1 MYLKKLELSGFKS
14 FAEKTS
20 FDFGR
25 GMTAIVGPNGS
36 GKSNIS
42 DAMRWVL
49 GEQSLKSLRGKKSED
64 VIFTGSDKK
73 TRSSMASVS
82 LYFDNQDGRMPVDYQ
97 EVIISRKLFRNGE
110 SEYLI
115 NNNKVRLLDIVD
127 LLTKSG
133 VGQKGYCVINQGM
146 ADAIL
151 RATPAERMAIFEEAT
166 GVRPY
171 QIKKEQSLNKLES
184 TQQNLT
190 RITDLLKE
198 IEPRLNSLR
207 RQANKAQKREKVEKE
222 LKILQKNLYGYL
234 WQKLKSDEAS
244 SEIIKKEIEEKI
256 FRAEKEMN
264 EVKNK
269 LSKNEE
275 NDKTNQGEYENFQ
288 KELEAAREKINF
300 FQRNLSIADGRIEI
314 EKEKMEKLKSP
325 EETPIN
331 LAYVKEKISSFYNTF
346 ENLFDLILKSDKPND
361 LDNLRKKARE
371 TKKLL
376 ENILE
381 EIKSGKIKMEV
392 GKLENQ
398 KLEIGAAFN
407 KLNLEKEKIEGELK
421 KREEKYLKIKNKI
434 TELNLANRERRKSFF
449 EMEKELREKQDKLN
463 QLKNDYNS
471 VRIDL
476 AKFEVRREDLK
487 AEITSELGSD
497 PVPNFTTNNNGK
509 ETALG
514 NSGHLSV
521 NKQSHKIMNG
531 AGIEETKSK
540 IRKLKYQLEQI
551 GGIDPLVMDE
561 YQETKERFEFL
572 SGQSRDL
579 TEASESLRKIIKEL
593 DKKIEKIFNES
604 FKNISREF
612 SKYFK
617 IVFGGGKASLKI
629 KYTQNKKEGLE
640 ENNSED
646 IGSGDAINRVS
657 TNTNIENKKIGG
669 IEISAVPP
677 GKKITNLSMLSGG
690 ERALVSLAVLFAIV
704 ANNPPPFSMLDE
716 IDTAL
721 DEANSARLGKIVK
734 ELSDKTQFIMI
745 THNRAIMENAEI
757 LYGITMQDDGVSKIL
772 SLKLEK

>member
-82 LYFDNQDGRMPVDYQ
+82 LYFDNQDGKMPVDYQ

-392 GKLENQ
+392 GKLENR
-398 KLEIGAAFN
+398 KLEIGTAFN

-640 ENNSED
+640 KNNGED

>member
-82 LYFDNQDGRMPVDYQ
+82 LYFDNQDGKMPVDYQ

-392 GKLENQ
+392 GKLENR
-398 KLEIGAAFN
+398 KLEIGTAFN

-540 IRKLKYQLEQI
+540 IRKFKYQLEQI

-640 ENNSED
+640 EDNSED
-646 IGSGDAINRVS
+646 IGNGDAISRVS

-677 GKKITNLSMLSGG
+677 GKKITDLSMLSGG

>member
-1 MYLKKLELSGFKS
+1 MYLTKLELSGFKS

-73 TRSSMASVS
+73 TRSNMASVS

-640 ENNSED
+640 EDNSED
-646 IGSGDAINRVS
+646 IGNGDAISRVS

>member
-73 TRSSMASVS
+73 TRSNMASVS

-392 GKLENQ
+392 GKLENR
-398 KLEIGAAFN
+398 KLEIGTAFN

-640 ENNSED
+640 EDNSED
-646 IGSGDAINRVS
+646 IGNGDAISRVS

>member
-73 TRSSMASVS
+73 TRSNMASVS

-207 RQANKAQKREKVEKE
+207 RQANKAQKREEVEKE

-640 ENNSED
+640 EDNSED
-646 IGSGDAINRVS
+646 IGNGDAISRVS

>member
-73 TRSSMASVS
+73 TRSNMASVS

-640 ENNSED
+640 EDNSED
-646 IGSGDAINRVS
+646 IGNGDAISRVS